1 MRARLNQVTAAVTAC
16 LDDYDPYG
24 ATLAIEPLLDDL
36 TNWYVRRSRRR
47 FWKSEHDADKEAAY
61 TTLYDVLVAL
71 AQLLAPM
78 VPFVTEA
85 MYQNLVGSQSRV
97 AVSGVDSDACESVH
111 HCDWPAADPEAVD
124 EDLLDRMA
132 LAMQIAALGRSA
144 RSTSG
149 VKLRQP
155 LAGAKVYVGARTP
168 DLGGLAELVVDELN
182 VKALEFVDTEADLVE
197 YEIGL
202 LPNVLGPKHGRR
214 YPLLRKAV
222 AAASAAELARRFQA
236 GLSAAVE
243 MEDGGPAVVLLPEE
257 VEIRTHGREGYAVAE
272 EKGIVVAIDVTV
284 TPELAREGM
293 GRDLVRRIQTLRKE
307 ADFQLDDRIVTF
319 YEGDDEVVAVV
330 AEQGAYIRAET
341 LSVDLVAGPM
351 PDDVARHDAF
361 LLDGH
366 QVVLGVR
373 KTR

>member
-1 MRARLNQVTAAVTAC
+1 
-16 LDDYDPYG
+16 
-24 ATLAIEPLLDDL
+24 
-36 TNWYVRRSRRR
+36 
-47 FWKSEHDADKEAAY
+47 
-61 TTLYDVLVAL
+61 
-71 AQLLAPM
+71 
-78 VPFVTEA
+78 
-85 MYQNLVGSQSRV
+85 
-97 AVSGVDSDACESVH
+97 
-111 HCDWPAADPEAVD
+111 
-124 EDLLDRMA
+124 LDRMA

-272 EKGIVVAIDVTV
+272 ERGIVVAIDVTV